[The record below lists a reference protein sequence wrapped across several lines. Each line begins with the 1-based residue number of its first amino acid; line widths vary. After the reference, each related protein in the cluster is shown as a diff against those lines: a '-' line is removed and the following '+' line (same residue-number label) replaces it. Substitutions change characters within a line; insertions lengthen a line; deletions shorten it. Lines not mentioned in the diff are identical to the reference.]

1 MIPGGMTLF
10 GRKDRSMSRL
20 EKNDR
25 RDDLSVGLQAASLMT
40 SVVSLGLTLATLLNR
55 KPADGRDGDW
65 REDPVYYMSESMG
78 LIRWE

>member
-10 GRKDRSMSRL
+10 GRKNKGMSRL

-25 RDDLSVGLQAASLMT
+25 RDDLSVGIQAASLMT
-40 SVVSLGLTLATLLNR
+40 SVATLGLTLATLLNR
-55 KPADGRDGDW
+55 KPREDW
-65 REDPVYYMSESMG
+65 QEDPVYFMSESMG

>member
-1 MIPGGMTLF
+1 MTGLF
-10 GRKDRSMSRL
+10 GRKKDRQMTRL

-40 SVVSLGLTLATLLNR
+40 SVATLGLTLAMALNR
-55 KPADGRDGDW
+55 KP
-65 REDPVYYMSESMG
+65 REDCSGDPVYYMSESMG

>member
-10 GRKDRSMSRL
+10 GRKDRGMSRL

-25 RDDLSVGLQAASLMT
+25 RDNLSVGIQAASLMT
-40 SVVSLGLTLATLLNR
+40 SVATLLNR
-55 KPADGRDGDW
+55 KPREDW